1 MDPVTMMVA
10 SIGMQFFNNYANNE
24 KNDEIQAQQREFQI
38 AAAEHDFERMRK
50 AQATAAKLAL
60 ELEAEIH
67 KERVEDIEKSYD
79 TLLDNFANSF
89 AITDWPLNVLP
100 FIMKGESFGTLFGGT
115 AKPISM
121 HCILTP
127 SNCAWF
133 NEYFYDDLDFRVEA
147 EMNNTWN
154 AQSTHPIVY
163 YGGGWNRRQNNL
175 NGGTFPALIDLD
187 DIALL
192 KNKLKQIPTMVITP
206 YFDPYLH
213 FRVQLWGMGK
223 DANTPFRID
232 VPQGEIA
239 SSSRIFSYDYKKANN
254 TPELTDDFFNT
265 TMEEFVPY
273 LTCLIGFVADKYFWS
288 MYGYLPILPKY
299 LLNNKNGLVV
309 EKLLPSYITKYETE
323 VEVGNLII
331 RQGNVAVG
339 DYAGYIKSLNQLL
352 PNKSIEEKIK
362 KLLTSYCYKY
372 AKSEDLMYLDT
383 ACERRV
389 IPKSD
394 IEHLLMCLDALK
406 QTIET
411 DKLTKKICNL
421 KKEVDQVF
429 FCYHMHEV
437 LSMIS
442 ESIGNGQYANLKT
455 VDSHV
460 IFVAVYGLNT
470 MLSFNVY
477 VVHKDNKSIGNT
489 YRLNKNSIKAVRIKT
504 DPFLEKIPLNIL
516 PLSAQDELIKYN
528 KLFRNMINLYSQV
541 QSVYPSIF
549 DCVKKHKISYKEIVN
564 WSYDNYKQGDSLTI
578 MRLLHDDFFFV
589 VGYLAPSDRPSLERC
604 IIAKSYSLDKSIIEI
619 MNDKTVFIQQFK

>member
-10 SIGMQFFNNYANNE
+10 SIGMQFFNNYANNK

-115 AKPISM
+115 AKSISM

-175 NGGTFPALIDLD
+175 NGGTAPSLIDLD

-192 KNKLKQIPTMVITP
+192 KNKLKQIPTMIITP

-232 VPQGEIA
+232 VPHGEVEPIVH
-239 SSSRIFSYDYKKANN
+239 RIFSYDYSKDDN
-254 TPELTDDFFNT
+254 PEFTEDFFNT

-273 LTCLIGFVADKYFWS
+273 LTSLIGFVADKYFWS
-288 MYGYLPILPKY
+288 IYKILPILPSV
-299 LLNNKNGLVV
+299 LCDF
-309 EKLLPSYITKYETE
+309 PS
-323 VEVGNLII
+323 L
-331 RQGNVAVG
+331 
-339 DYAGYIKSLNQLL
+339 
-352 PNKSIEEKIK
+352 K
-362 KLLTSYCYKY
+362 KLYKNNY
-372 AKSEDLMYLDT
+372 SKLAT
-383 ACERRV
+383 
-389 IPKSD
+389 D
-394 IEHLLMCLDALK
+394 IVCGSLISLP
-406 QTIET
+406 
-411 DKLTKKICNL
+411 NL
-421 KKEVDQVF
+421 KKEVE
-429 FCYHMHEV
+429 Y
-437 LSMIS
+437 I
-442 ESIGNGQYANLKT
+442 ESVKPLLDTAEREALE
-455 VDSHV
+455 
-460 IFVAVYGLNT
+460 
-470 MLSFNVY
+470 
-477 VVHKDNKSIGNT
+477 
-489 YRLNKNSIKAVRIKT
+489 NS
-504 DPFLEKIPLNIL
+504 
-516 PLSAQDELIKYN
+516 
-528 KLFRNMINLYSQV
+528 
-541 QSVYPSIF
+541 
-549 DCVKKHKISYKEIVN
+549 
-564 WSYDNYKQGDSLTI
+564 
-578 MRLLHDDFFFV
+578 
-589 VGYLAPSDRPSLERC
+589 
-604 IIAKSYSLDKSIIEI
+604 IIAKLNKGYCSSSNTHTPTNYYEILSFISEEEFVPIRATWVDVNDFDESLYKRINIDRFDLLQIIDEFVDYVKAHQESLETSTTSIYIEEIEFKIFKIHIYNIENKKIMQMYEGFDYYISTKSLYHANNIKSIFKHEKRNAII
-619 MNDKTVFIQQFK
+619 CRFDKIQKFQKRILDNTLTF